1 MLNFRPATDRDA
13 ALCRQVG
20 LVFVWLT
27 TAAGVFLL
35 WHTVTTPVHILMA
48 VGLLLLPLLSRS
60 SARRAERI
68 TARVIGGV
76 MWGLALL
83 FLAQTV
89 STVSVGWSI
98 ASPELAVSLCVFGG
112 NLLHLLIHICLHK
125 IVKNGG
131 NAVESLPGIFHSLY
145 GVFKGRGFWI
155 IGNCINLS
163 LGLGNALFES
173 RHIMLISDFVKLRS
187 SKRKLGLRQKR
198 IFHFAR

>member
-27 TAAGVFLL
+27 AAAGVFLL
-35 WHTVTTPVHILMA
+35 WHTVTMPVHILMA
-48 VGLLLLPLLSRS
+48 VVLILLPLLSRS

-98 ASPELAVSLCVFGG
+98 ASPELAVSLCVIGG
-112 NLLHLLIHICLHK
+112 NLLCAWTPGLYTLAVHGNRYDWVVACFCQTLL
-125 IVKNGG
+125 
-131 NAVESLPGIFHSLY
+131 AGIAAIGAFTGAREQVVWLWNHPY
-145 GVFKGRGFWI
+145 ARYVFF
-155 IGNCINLS
+155 
-163 LGLGNALFES
+163 GLAAAAAILVWLAAWTKPS
-173 RHIMLISDFVKLRS
+173 R
-187 SKRKLGLRQKR
+187 Q
-198 IFHFAR
+198 